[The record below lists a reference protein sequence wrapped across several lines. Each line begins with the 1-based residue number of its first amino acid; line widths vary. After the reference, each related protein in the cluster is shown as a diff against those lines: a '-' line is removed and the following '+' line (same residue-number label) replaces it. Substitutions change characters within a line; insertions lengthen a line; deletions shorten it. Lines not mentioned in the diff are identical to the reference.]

1 MLKKLFQFSNSGCGT
16 AEAASDE
23 PGSAN
28 GALTAVPGGEWRQP
42 LGPPDSGSSGSAR
55 AGAAQKSA
63 GFEQIYQAAAVKPP
77 RAAYSI
83 LQVAEMIDSPHL
95 AGMMPEAKRCALLM
109 ALEAAHMDPEQLLQ
123 DAILRQRALNDHED
137 ALQERLRGFEAVKAD
152 ENRAVQADLD
162 RATSQHVARIQ
173 TNLDAVAHA
182 QEEFQS
188 WQKRKQQECQRIS
201 EAASFCV
208 PQGGASGM
216 HGLAAVLEH
225 ASRPRR

>member
-1 MLKKLFQFSNSGCGT
+1 MKKLFQFSSNGHGT

-23 PGSAN
+23 AAPPSGT
-28 GALTAVPGGEWRQP
+28 LTAVPGGAWKQAIGPDFGPPGTVPGGASRQP
-42 LGPPDSGSSGSAR
+42 S
-55 AGAAQKSA
+55 
-63 GFEQIYQAAAVKPP
+63 GFEQIYQNAAVKAP

-83 LQVAEMIDSPHL
+83 LQVAEMINSPHL
-95 AGMMPEAKRCALLM
+95 AGMTPEARRCALLM
-109 ALEAAHMDPEQLLQ
+109 ALEAARMDAEEMLQ

-137 ALQERLRGFEAVKAD
+137 SLQERLRAFESAKGD
-152 ENRAVQADLD
+152 ENRAIQTELD
-162 RATSQHVARIQ
+162 RITSQHLSRIQ
-173 TNLDAVAHA
+173 ANLDAVARA
-182 QEEFQS
+182 QDEFQG

-225 ASRPRR
+225 ASKPRR